1 MANRRVSADRGFGR
15 RPPSRGY
22 RQARQRRWAFD
33 SLSNVRSQ
41 FKHSVRRT
49 PAGQVLIERRP
60 SPHRGILVSSL
71 LDSAS
76 RRGRVGVTTWG
87 TSGVAWPR
95 ISVPA
100 RESFSG
106 LLIMGSAIRGSGS
119 WWHSL
124 GRGGRPPR
132 GLQSVLLEHTAL
144 QHLFLERLQGRL
156 DLIVNDR
163 DFQRRPFEAPAEH
176 RR

>member
-1 MANRRVSADRGFGR
+1 MGDIGR
-15 RPPSRGY
+15 
-22 RQARQRRWAFD
+22 
-33 SLSNVRSQ
+33 
-41 FKHSVRRT
+41 
-49 PAGQVLIERRP
+49 
-60 SPHRGILVSSL
+60 
-71 LDSAS
+71 
-76 RRGRVGVTTWG
+76 
-87 TSGVAWPR
+87 GVAKNLR
-95 ISVPA
+95 
-100 RESFSG
+100 SG
-106 LLIMGSAIRGSGS
+106 AGIVLRVVDHGGSAIRGSGS

-132 GLQSVLLEHTAL
+132 GLQSLLLEHTAL

>member
-49 PAGQVLIERRP
+49 PAGQVLMERRP
-60 SPHRGILVSSL
+60 SPHRGILVSAL

-106 LLIMGSAIRGSGS
+106 LLIMGGRRSGVPDPGGTHSAVAGDRRAAFSRFSLNTPPFSISFLSAFRAGS
-119 WWHSL
+119 
-124 GRGGRPPR
+124 
-132 GLQSVLLEHTAL
+132 
-144 QHLFLERLQGRL
+144 
-156 DLIVNDR
+156 I
-163 DFQRRPFEAPAEH
+163 
-176 RR
+176 